1 MNTKRL
7 ALASLAVF
15 AVFFVVDGVVNNL
28 LLADLYKQTTSV
40 WRPESEIQGNM
51 WLMWLGTLI
60 LAPLFALIYTKGYEA
75 NKPGLGQ
82 GVRYGLI
89 VGVLLSAP
97 QCLVWYT
104 VLPIPAVLPVWWF
117 VAGMAESIVAGA
129 AAGLIYRPV
138 S

>member
-28 LLADLYKQTTSV
+28 LLADLYKQTASV

>member
-1 MNTKRL
+1 MNQKRL

-15 AVFFVVDGVVNNL
+15 VVFFVVDGVVNNL
-28 LLADLYKQTTSV
+28 LLADLYKQTASV

-60 LAPLFALIYTKGYEA
+60 LAPLFVLIYTKGYEA
-75 NKPGLGQ
+75 NKPGFGQ

-97 QCLVWYT
+97 QCLVWYA
-104 VLPIPAVLPVWWF
+104 VLPIPAVLAVWWF
-117 VAGMAESIVAGA
+117 AAGMAESVAAGA
-129 AAGLIYRPV
+129 ATGMIYRPA
-138 S
+138 

>member
-15 AVFFVVDGVVNNL
+15 VVFFVVDGVVNNV
-28 LLADLYKQTTSV
+28 LLADLYKQTASV

-60 LAPLFALIYTKGYEA
+60 LAPLFVLIYTKGYEA

-82 GVRYGLI
+82 GVRFGLI

-97 QCLVWYT
+97 QCLVWYA
-104 VLPIPAVLPVWWF
+104 VLPIPATLAVWWF
-117 VAGMAESIVAGA
+117 MTGMVESVAAGV
-129 AAGLIYRPV
+129 AAGLIYRPA
-138 S
+138 

>member
-15 AVFFVVDGVVNNL
+15 VVFFVVDGVVNNVL
-28 LLADLYKQTTSV
+28 LTDLYKQTASV
-40 WRPESEIQGNM
+40 WRPDSEIQGNM

-60 LAPLFALIYTKGYEA
+60 LAPLFTLIYTKGYEA

-97 QCLVWYT
+97 QCLVWYA
-104 VLPIPAVLPVWWF
+104 VLPIPSVLAFWWF
-117 VAGMAESIVAGA
+117 ATGMVESIAAGA
-129 AAGLIYRPV
+129 AVGLIYRPV

>member
-15 AVFFVVDGVVNNL
+15 VVFFVVDGVVNNL
-28 LLADLYKQTTSV
+28 LLADLYKQTASV

-51 WLMWLGTLI
+51 WLMWIGTLI

-97 QCLVWYT
+97 QCLVWYA

-117 VAGMAESIVAGA
+117 VAGMAESIAAGV
-129 AAGLIYRPV
+129 AAGLIYRPA
-138 S
+138 

>member
-28 LLADLYKQTTSV
+28 LLADLYKQTASV

-97 QCLVWYT
+97 QCLVWYA

>member
-1 MNTKRL
+1 MNTKRM

-15 AVFFVVDGVVNNL
+15 VLVAVVDWVVNGVL
-28 LLADLYKQTTSV
+28 LTDLYKQTASV
-40 WRPESEIQGNM
+40 WRPDSEIQSNM

-60 LAPLFALIYTKGYEA
+60 FAPVFVLIYTKGYEA

-97 QCLVWYT
+97 QCLSWYA

-117 VAGMAESIVAGA
+117 VAGMVESVAAGA
-129 AAGLIYRPV
+129 ATALVYRPA
-138 S
+138 

>member
-15 AVFFVVDGVVNNL
+15 VVFFVVDGVVNNVL
-28 LLADLYKQTTSV
+28 LDDLYKQTASV

-60 LAPLFALIYTKGYEA
+60 LAPLFVLIYTKGYEA

-82 GVRYGLI
+82 GVRFGLI

-97 QCLVWYT
+97 QCLVWYA
-104 VLPIPAVLPVWWF
+104 VLPIPAALAVWWF
-117 VAGMAESIVAGA
+117 MTGMVESVAAGV
-129 AAGLIYRPV
+129 AAGLIYRPA
-138 S
+138 

>member
-15 AVFFVVDGVVNNL
+15 VVFSVVDGVVNNL
-28 LLADLYKQTTSV
+28 LLADLYKQTASI

-89 VGVLLSAP
+89 VGLLLSAP
-97 QCLVWYT
+97 QCLVWHA
-104 VLPIPAVLPVWWF
+104 VLPIPAVLSVWWF
-117 VAGMAESIVAGA
+117 AAGMAESVAAGA
-129 AAGLIYRPV
+129 ATGMIYRPA
-138 S
+138 

>member
-15 AVFFVVDGVVNNL
+15 VVFSVVDGVVNNL
-28 LLADLYKQTTSV
+28 LLADLYKQTASI

-89 VGVLLSAP
+89 VGLLLSAP
-97 QCLVWYT
+97 QCLVWYA
-104 VLPIPAVLPVWWF
+104 VLPIPAALPVWWF
-117 VAGMAESIVAGA
+117 AAGMAESVAAGA
-129 AAGLIYRPV
+129 ATGMIYRPA
-138 S
+138 

>member
-15 AVFFVVDGVVNNL
+15 VVFFVVDGVVNNL
-28 LLADLYKQTTSV
+28 LLADLYKQTASV

-60 LAPLFALIYTKGYEA
+60 IAPLFALIYTKGYEA

-89 VGVLLSAP
+89 VGVLLFAP
-97 QCLVWYT
+97 QCLAWYA
-104 VLPIPAVLPVWWF
+104 VLPIPAALAVWWF
-117 VAGMAESIVAGA
+117 AAGMVESVVAGA
-129 AAGLIYRPV
+129 ATGMIYRPA
-138 S
+138 

>member
-15 AVFFVVDGVVNNL
+15 VVFFVVDGAVNNV
-28 LLADLYKQTTSV
+28 LLADLYKQTASV

-60 LAPLFALIYTKGYEA
+60 LAPLFVLIYTKGHEA

-82 GVRYGLI
+82 GVRFGLI

-97 QCLVWYT
+97 QCLVWYA
-104 VLPIPAVLPVWWF
+104 VLPIPAALAVWWF
-117 VAGMAESIVAGA
+117 MTGMVESVAAGVAT
-129 AAGLIYRPV
+129 GLIYR
-138 S
+138 

>member
-15 AVFFVVDGVVNNL
+15 VVFSVVDGVVNNL
-28 LLADLYKQTTSV
+28 LLADLYKQTASV

-60 LAPLFALIYTKGYEA
+60 IAPLFALIYTKGYEA

-89 VGVLLSAP
+89 VGVLLFAP
-97 QCLVWYT
+97 QCLAWYA
-104 VLPIPAVLPVWWF
+104 VLPIPAALAVWWF
-117 VAGMAESIVAGA
+117 AAGMVESVVAGA
-129 AAGLIYRPV
+129 ATGMIYRPA
-138 S
+138 

>member
-15 AVFFVVDGVVNNL
+15 VVFFVVDGVVNNV
-28 LLADLYKQTTSV
+28 LLADLYKQTASV

-60 LAPLFALIYTKGYEA
+60 LAPLFTLIYTKGYEA

-89 VGVLLSAP
+89 VGMLLSAP
-97 QCLVWYT
+97 QCLVWYA
-104 VLPIPAVLPVWWF
+104 VLPIPAALPVWWF
-117 VAGMAESIVAGA
+117 TAGMVESVAAGVA
-129 AAGLIYRPV
+129 TGLIYR
-138 S
+138 

>member
-15 AVFFVVDGVVNNL
+15 VVFFVVDGVVNNV
-28 LLADLYKQTTSV
+28 LLADLYKQTASV

-60 LAPLFALIYTKGYEA
+60 LAPLFTLIYTKGYEA

-97 QCLVWYT
+97 QCLVWYA
-104 VLPIPAVLPVWWF
+104 VLPIPAVLAVWWF
-117 VAGMAESIVAGA
+117 MTGMVESVAAGVAT
-129 AAGLIYRPV
+129 GLIYR
-138 S
+138 

>member
-15 AVFFVVDGVVNNL
+15 VVFSVVDGVVNNV
-28 LLADLYKQTTSV
+28 LLADLYKQTASV

-89 VGVLLSAP
+89 VGLLLSAP
-97 QCLVWYT
+97 QCLVWYA

-117 VAGMAESIVAGA
+117 TAGMAESVAAGA
-129 AAGLIYRPV
+129 ATGMIYRPA
-138 S
+138 

>member
-1 MNTKRL
+1 MNMKRF

-15 AVFFVVDGVVNNL
+15 VVFSVVDGVVNNV
-28 LLADLYKQTTSV
+28 LLADLYKQTASV

-60 LAPLFALIYTKGYEA
+60 LAPLFVLIYTKGYEA

-97 QCLVWYT
+97 QCLGWYA
-104 VLPIPAVLPVWWF
+104 VLPIPAVLALWWF
-117 VAGMAESIVAGA
+117 AAGMVESVAAGA
-129 AAGLIYRPV
+129 AAGFIYRPA
-138 S
+138 

>member
-15 AVFFVVDGVVNNL
+15 GVFFVVDGVVNNVL
-28 LLADLYKQTTSV
+28 LTDLYKQTASV
-40 WRPESEIQGNM
+40 WRPEREIMGNL

-60 LAPLFALIYTKGYEA
+60 LAPLFVLIYTKGYEA

-89 VGVLLSAP
+89 VGVLLFAP
-97 QCLVWYT
+97 QCLAWYA
-104 VLPIPAVLPVWWF
+104 VLPIPAALAVWWF
-117 VAGMAESIVAGA
+117 AAGMVESVVAGA
-129 AAGLIYRPV
+129 ATGMIYRPA
-138 S
+138 

>member
-1 MNTKRL
+1 MNMKRF
-7 ALASLAVF
+7 ALASLAAFVLV
-15 AVFFVVDGVVNNL
+15 AVVDLVINGVL
-28 LLADLYKQTTSV
+28 LTDLYKQTASV
-40 WRPESEIQGNM
+40 WRPDSEIQSNM

-60 LAPLFALIYTKGYEA
+60 FAPVFVLIYTKGYEA

-97 QCLVWYT
+97 QCLGWYA
-104 VLPIPAVLPVWWF
+104 VLPIPAVLAFWWF
-117 VAGMAESIVAGA
+117 ATGMVESVAAGA

>member
-1 MNTKRL
+1 MNTKRM

-15 AVFFVVDGVVNNL
+15 GVFFVVDGVVNNVL
-28 LLADLYKQTTSV
+28 LTDLYKQTASV
-40 WRPESEIQGNM
+40 WRPEREIMGNL

-60 LAPLFALIYTKGYEA
+60 LAPLFVLIYTKGYEA

-89 VGVLLSAP
+89 VGVLLFAP
-97 QCLVWYT
+97 QCLAWYA

-117 VAGMAESIVAGA
+117 AAGMVESIAAGA
-129 AAGLIYRPV
+129 AAGLIYRTA
-138 S
+138 

>member
-15 AVFFVVDGVVNNL
+15 GVFFVVDGVVNNVL
-28 LLADLYKQTTSV
+28 LTDLYKQTASV
-40 WRPESEIQGNM
+40 WRPEREIMGNL

-60 LAPLFALIYTKGYEA
+60 LAPLFVLIYTKGYEA

-97 QCLVWYT
+97 QCLVWYA
-104 VLPIPAVLPVWWF
+104 VLPIPAVLSVWWF
-117 VAGMAESIVAGA
+117 AAGMAESIAAGA
-129 AAGLIYRPV
+129 AAGLIYRPA
-138 S
+138 

>member
-15 AVFFVVDGVVNNL
+15 VVFSVVDGVVNNVL
-28 LLADLYKQTTSV
+28 LTDLYKQTASV
-40 WRPESEIQGNM
+40 WRPDSEIQGNM

-75 NKPGLGQ
+75 DKPGLGQ

-97 QCLVWYT
+97 QCLVWYA
-104 VLPIPAVLPVWWF
+104 VLPIPAVLSVWWF
-117 VAGMAESIVAGA
+117 AAGMAESVAAGA